1 MKTNSF
7 HAYFVSFFLLL
18 LTGLANAQTPSILHL
33 EEYDQRGKT
42 HRLTKKN
49 TAVDVNSIINISVN
63 KDSLRLKI
71 GRLLQN
77 NTGTANNLLQQLEAL
92 SRILQGYTK
101 HMQLLNDAL
110 DKYAAQPRN
119 EKDLSGLIAAYENA
133 ARKAVELIEFA
144 KGTPLENQIEERFEQ
159 ALQESG
165 RLSVAEQYLLVF
177 DVANTTLQNVQQQV
191 DVLIKEQGVLVQMGA
206 WIVTDNGT
214 RPIRLEGFGDVEQ
227 GERFEVNRN
236 AVSLTEQQV
245 AELRGYQQVFAENA
259 TTLNNLTKKA
269 QKPLTNLLEKVNAK
283 VDELEQRLQTL
294 LDNAENA
301 GKSVADSTKETIQA
315 YIDDYKAD
323 LDEFNQK
330 YLLGAE
336 NTDAV
341 DLLAGLE
348 GDVRRLVKR
357 TEDFVRI
364 DKQFDQ
370 LKMQVLGNSELETSL
385 ADVKTIIAQIKD
397 VKKSI
402 TQYVANFKLLI
413 KGRQVNA
420 EALVF
425 TDDVFKLAFA
435 DVPESTQFNLLFTGN
450 RAPGDLVV
458 LKIAALY
465 GKNERLTDLEVHN
478 LRLANALPHIS
489 VAVAYAFAL
498 PLKNNPDDNWLGGP
512 SYSMLFKFGSR
523 NMLYRNFIDAGI
535 GINFAAFDF
544 NRDGN
549 PEISAGAA
557 ASLFRDYVQ
566 GGIGF
571 NFSANSAYFHVGLRI
586 PIPSASIGL
595 FKNDKGQENAAAGF
609 EPGN

>member
-1 MKTNSF
+1 MITAFAK
-7 HAYFVSFFLLL
+7 
-18 LTGLANAQTPSILHL
+18 AQAPSVLHL

-42 HRLTKKN
+42 HRLIKKN

-77 NTGTANNLLQQLEAL
+77 GNGAANNLLKQLEAL

-101 HMQLLNDAL
+101 HMQLLSDAL
-110 DKYAAQPRN
+110 DKYAQQPRN

-133 ARKAVELIEFA
+133 ARKAVELVEFA
-144 KGTPLENQIEERFEQ
+144 KGTSLETQIEAGFEE
-159 ALQESG
+159 ALQQSG
-165 RLSVAEQYLLVF
+165 RLAVAEQYLLVF
-177 DVANTTLQNVQQQV
+177 NVANTALQNVQQQV
-191 DVLIKEQGVLVQMGA
+191 DALLQEQGVRIQMGA

-227 GERFEVNRN
+227 GERFEVSRN

-245 AELRGYQQVFAENA
+245 AELRSYQQVFADNA
-259 TTLNNLTKKA
+259 KTLDSVTKKA
-269 QKPLTNLLEKVNAK
+269 QKPLTNLLEKVNAR

-294 LDNAENA
+294 LDNAKNA

-330 YLLGAE
+330 YLQGTE

-364 DKQFDQ
+364 DKQFDL
-370 LKMQVLGNSELETSL
+370 LKTQVLGNPELETGL
-385 ADVKTIIAQIKD
+385 AEVKTVIAQIKE

-425 TDDVFKLAFA
+425 TSEVYKLAFA

-458 LKIAALY
+458 IKIAALY
-465 GKNERLTDLEVHN
+465 GNNDRPADLEVHN
-478 LRLANALPHIS
+478 LRLANALPHIN

-549 PEISAGAA
+549 PEISAGAT

-571 NFSANSAYFHVGLRI
+571 NFSANSTYYHVGLRI

>member
-465 GKNERLTDLEVHN
+465 GKNERPTDLEVHN